1 MSLRRVDET
10 PSAQGAQGGVHA
22 HPADQ
27 KLVHVDHSH
36 RAEALHRP
44 SRHLQEQERPR
55 HDQETRDRADSE
67 MVRRL
72 MRRGEAAGRV
82 SSTPRAK
89 AHSPLRSGAVAPR
102 RGPVPKS
109 SSSVGGAPP
118 EAQRVKAPEVVMPS
132 SEKAASVGGAPP
144 PPSPPASS
152 EVISPREA
160 APVGGRFGILAV
172 HEPKELWK
180 PPPVKIFCTDT
191 EGSDGYHHLVRAMIH
206 GVKLAESRM
215 NCHATFKQVHTGDI
229 GTIHASQRAL
239 EAATLPQNHCVDVL
253 AGNRDLNGWRWILAQ
268 VAPCILGPRWR
279 ELLPTVITWIADW
292 NGACFSEDFD
302 ANKMFESESACP
314 DYKSEISM
322 HPFHTSIESLKK
334 ILEVE
339 VGDEEHAKLRV
350 QHFLSTTAMVAFS
363 VLATHI
369 YSLNPEQENSILKEL
384 CEKGTH
390 FCEMGSLLHEA
401 AMRLGLSSL
410 ENRTKLKNACT
421 VLYEEWRTHCMQP
434 IMCDDNSSCPYPP
447 QYKEK
452 IIHDASDLIDA
463 IAASDEMLYAMNAL
477 QDIRNAMAV
486 MYVNFHAR
494 DNTNMFKKYEEDGTM
509 AVHAGLALEYGDV
522 PLKDGRCATELQ
534 VGGKNVQEEFKDAAK
549 RIQGFFRRIKCKSP
563 CLSSKD
569 EGHVGIILF
578 GIMFMVSTEVAAADE
593 KTEPGHWNPTIAL
606 DMIRLANHAG
616 VPNPDQTVA
625 KLNKTTHGLACGL
638 QWSKGEP
645 EKPNDARFCAGSNFA
660 LMKKHGDVH
669 YLEKGHQPSLW
680 GEYVQSNDGSRIVV
694 NNDTQYSP
702 KNFRH
707 QNATISVH
715 SSSLDSKLKE
725 HKGVGAEAHRGSPN
739 DLSGM
744 KKKFMKQVMVQIFK
758 SYPNEDIIEAIP
770 HIAEY
775 QVKGKIVHKGHAY
788 RIVVERR
795 EEIGAK
801 AFAIPED
808 PKLSIPNSYVNHSIP
823 LQLNCCYMKKAR
835 TSSDTSTIQLEQVA
849 SPDVS
854 SEHLDMHHKKF
865 SETIYT
871 AFTNSENEVC
881 TEFDLDLCKQ
891 EPTPFTLI
899 TTMRDGV
906 SGMSWWFKS
915 SDVTEGK
922 EKGKGKKSV
931 TAECSFISV
940 ETDEEMLESTLT
952 LSPSEYS
959 WSK

>member
-44 SRHLQEQERPR
+44 SRHLQEQERTR

-72 MRRGEAAGRV
+72 MRLGEAAGRV

-206 GVKLAESRM
+206 GVKLAESGM

-253 AGNRDLNGWRWILAQ
+253 AGNRDLNGWRWILALL
-268 VAPCILGPRWR
+268 APCILGPRWR

-292 NGACFSEDFD
+292 NGACFSENFD
-302 ANKMFESESACP
+302 ATKMFESKTACP
-314 DYKSEISM
+314 DYTTSENID
-322 HPFHTSIESLKK
+322 HPFHTSIESLKI
-334 ILEVE
+334 ILAVE
-339 VGDEEHAKLRV
+339 VGDEEHAKLRA
-350 QHFLSTTAMVAFS
+350 QHFLSTTAMVAHS
-363 VLATHI
+363 VLVTHI

-384 CEKGTH
+384 CEKGTY
-390 FCEMGSLLHEA
+390 FCEMGSLLHGA
-401 AMRLGLSSL
+401 AMRLGLHFA
-410 ENRTKLKNACT
+410 ENRNKLKNAC
-421 VLYEEWRTHCMQP
+421 VALYEKWKEHCMEQTE
-434 IMCDDNSSCPYPP
+434 CNAATGKCK
-447 QYKEK
+447 YKEK
-452 IIHDASDLIDA
+452 IIVDARGLIDA
-463 IAASDEMLYAMNAL
+463 IATSDEMLYAMDAL
-477 QDIRNAMAV
+477 QEIRNAMAV

-522 PLKDGRCATELQ
+522 SLKKKKCATELQ

-638 QWSKGEP
+638 QWSNGAS
-645 EKPNDARFCAGSNFA
+645 EKPNGARFCAGSNFA
-660 LMKKHGDVH
+660 LMKEHGDVH
-669 YLEKGHQPSLW
+669 IVEKGHQPSKW
-680 GEYVQSNDGSRIVV
+680 GEYVQSDDGSRIVS
-694 NNDTQYSP
+694 NTDTQYSP
-702 KNFRH
+702 DSFRH

-725 HKGVGAEAHRGSPN
+725 DKGMGAAAHRGSSN

-744 KKKFMKQVMVQIFK
+744 KKNFMKAVMVQVFK
-758 SYPNEDIIEAIP
+758 SYPNEDIFEAIP

-775 QVKGKIVHKGHAY
+775 QVKGKIVHNGQAY

-795 EEIGAK
+795 GEIGAK
-801 AFAIPED
+801 AFAIPEN
-808 PKLSIPNSYVNHSIP
+808 PEWNIPNVYVNHSIP
-823 LQLNCCYMKKAR
+823 LQLNCCYMQNAKTGSHA
-835 TSSDTSTIQLEQVA
+835 SQTIQLEQVA

-854 SEHLDMHHKKF
+854 SEDLDMHHKKF
-865 SETIYT
+865 SEAIYT
-871 AFTNSENEVC
+871 AFMNSENEVC

-906 SGMSWWFKS
+906 SGMSWWFECF
-915 SDVTEGK
+915 DVTEGK

-931 TAECSFISV
+931 TAECRFISV
-940 ETDEEMLESTLT
+940 EKDKEMLQSSLT
-952 LSPSEYS
+952 LSSSGCY